1 MMQTSGESRRENAES
16 HLLFEIRIRTYHV
29 IARST
34 CDEAIHLSSH
44 AARWIASRS
53 LSSGAHSRDP
63 LARNDVERAAPA
75 RAPTSRQLALA
86 AKSQALFG
94 FELYHPEQV
103 AEDLEL
109 VAPGQ
114 FAQIG
119 NGLRDEGH
127 GLVRAALPIGLI
139 RIRSAISARSCAL
152 PAAPSLA
159 QKNNIQSR
167 TISSSNT
174 PFAIATLGRI
184 SQLFRYKVVSDSPP
198 INICRFDRDRLTT
211 HVRSETAAASLAEPA
226 FIFSHK
232 PLE

>member
-1 MMQTSGESRRENAES
+1 M
-16 HLLFEIRIRTYHV
+16 
-29 IARST
+29 
-34 CDEAIHLSSH
+34 
-44 AARWIASRS
+44 
-53 LSSGAHSRDP
+53 
-63 LARNDVERAAPA
+63 
-75 RAPTSRQLALA
+75 
-86 AKSQALFG
+86 
-94 FELYHPEQV
+94 
-103 AEDLEL
+103 AEDLQP

-127 GLVRAALPIGLI
+127 GLVRAALPIGFI

-184 SQLFRYKVVSDSPP
+184 SQLFDIKSYPTARPSISVDLTGAASPP
-198 INICRFDRDRLTT
+198 MF
-211 HVRSETAAASLAEPA
+211 AAKRRPRVSRNQ
-226 FIFSHK
+226 
-232 PLE
+232 

>member
-1 MMQTSGESRRENAES
+1 MAC
-16 HLLFEIRIRTYHV
+16 FV
-29 IARST
+29 AK
-34 CDEAIHLSSH
+34 C
-44 AARWIASRS
+44 
-53 LSSGAHSRDP
+53 P
-63 LARNDVERAAPA
+63 RNDVERAAQAP
-75 RAPTSRQLALA
+75 PTSRQLALA
-86 AKSQALFG
+86 AKPQALFG
-94 FELYHPEQV
+94 FELHHPEQM

-139 RIRSAISARSCAL
+139 CIRSAISARSCAL

>member
-1 MMQTSGESRRENAES
+1 MARRKERMDC
-16 HLLFEIRIRTYHV
+16 FV
-29 IARST
+29 
-34 CDEAIHLSSH
+34 
-44 AARWIASRS
+44 AS
-53 LSSGAHSRDP
+53 AP
-63 LARNDVERAAPA
+63 RNDVERAAPA
-75 RAPTSRQLALA
+75 SAPTSRQLPLA
-86 AKSQALFG
+86 AKPQTLFR
-94 FELYHPEQV
+94 FELRHSEQMP
-103 AEDLEL
+103 EDLEL
-109 VAPGQ
+109 VSLGQ
-114 FAQIG
+114 FSQIG
-119 NGLRDEGH
+119 NGLRDEGR
-127 GLVRAALPIGLI
+127 GLIRAALPIGVFSL
-139 RIRSAISARSCAL
+139 RSTIPARSCAL